1 MKGFLARF
9 CGTESKV
16 PPASVVAAT
25 TTATSDFAD
34 AWQKFLGFGVDRD
47 DLLQILE
54 ESPFE
59 PRLREYAGRTLLDR
73 HQADLT
79 IRELNLIIVHTCAT
93 SVAVVAGRLVM
104 ERATHKDDLGQVM
117 LSVRS
122 LRVKAARSILASDPE
137 THELVRCLEIPDVA
151 DEALSRLLSPQTP
164 RSTLLHLIRFHR
176 RFAPAIEQYLQAS
189 GQRADF
195 TPKIAAALELLSESP
210 HTKY

>member
-73 HQADLT
+73 HQADQ
-79 IRELNLIIVHTCAT
+79 RNFAQELIELH
-93 SVAVVAGRLVM
+93 
-104 ERATHKDDLGQVM
+104 E
-117 LSVRS
+117 
-122 LRVKAARSILASDPE
+122 DPP
-137 THELVRCLEIPDVA
+137 L
-151 DEALSRLLSPQTP
+151 
-164 RSTLLHLIRFHR
+164 
-176 RFAPAIEQYLQAS
+176 
-189 GQRADF
+189 
-195 TPKIAAALELLSESP
+195 
-210 HTKY
+210 